1 MDNIFCSCCDYK
13 FSIDEIYY
21 DRFYICNNPN
31 CYKILCSDCNDLNN
45 VFLNDLSDIDCNCE
59 DVNDGY
65 NDSMSIST
73 SPLSWDENYDVGR
86 GDLTMNR
93 YNYTESDEEKKDNDF
108 IDFILTDDF

>member
-45 VFLNDLSDIDCNCE
+45 VFLNDLSDIDCNCNNF
-59 DVNDGY
+59 ND
-65 NDSMSIST
+65 DSEMSIST